1 MDLETEQVL
10 ATLQKVTVIQDAESL
25 IFERTKQIK
34 DIRRKNQQ
42 QRREFELR
50 RQQVSAKKNNQ
61 QTQATSITEEE
72 QAQLKKYEDA

>member
-1 MDLETEQVL
+1 MDLETEQIL

-50 RQQVSAKKNNQ
+50 RQPLIKKTNQ
-61 QTQATSITEEE
+61 QT
-72 QAQLKKYEDA
+72 

>member
-50 RQQVSAKKNNQ
+50 RQPLIMKTNQ
-61 QTQATSITEEE
+61 QTQATSITAEE
-72 QAQLKKYEDA
+72 